1 LTRPPVAHRPD
12 RGLISIHK
20 SLGWVREYSPEG
32 GAREDVGI
40 SRSDNRGTH
49 GVGVRDYG
57 ARDRQ
62 RWHGGRYEPR
72 ESRKT
77 GGEGYAKI
85 SNPNPYEIH
94 RYLRAFSSVR
104 DWRRVCRSKK
114 LPLVGFHALRY
125 THASTLIA
133 QGIDIFVV
141 SRRPGHRKASTTL
154 DTYAHLI
161 EGKERDAAKAIEE
174 ILK

>member
-1 LTRPPVAHRPD
+1 
-12 RGLISIHK
+12 
-20 SLGWVREYSPEG
+20 
-32 GAREDVGI
+32 
-40 SRSDNRGTH
+40 
-49 GVGVRDYG
+49 VRDYG